1 MLGGPQCGI
10 IVGKKKYVERV
21 KKNPLVRAFR
31 CDKLTYSAL
40 EATLKLYL
48 DEATL
53 PQKLPILRMLTQTT
67 AQIANKERS
76 FLRKI
81 KPYVEGKCTAK
92 IMNGFSLMGS
102 GSLPGRDIPTKL
114 IALLPNVMTVEELA
128 YKLRKNIPPIFT
140 RIENEAVI
148 LDFRTVFEGEEKIL
162 VEAIR
167 DIF

>member
-1 MLGGPQCGI
+1 
-10 IVGKKKYVERV
+10 
-21 KKNPLVRAFR
+21 
-31 CDKLTYSAL
+31 
-40 EATLKLYL
+40 
-48 DEATL
+48 
-53 PQKLPILRMLTQTT
+53 
-67 AQIANKERS
+67 
-76 FLRKI
+76 
-81 KPYVEGKCTAK
+81 
-92 IMNGFSLMGS
+92 MNGFSLMGS